1 MLASPLRPTPFSQL
15 ASDDHSQL
23 RPAKDV
29 EAFNS
34 LLPPPIEFIE
44 GSSTGALA
52 VAEDKYEP
60 INNTPKATKH
70 QELPKAPSVPYAT
83 PQKVSQSASST
94 PKRQLH
100 TGTIDLS
107 WPAGCTS
114 GSGLRNI
121 GNTCF
126 LNSALQCLLHT
137 PPLLRVLH
145 AHSHSDP
152 CRVKNNGFCMSCSL
166 RQVMMDS
173 HQKSRPFTPFP
184 ITSKLQLIAKHM
196 RKGRQEDA
204 HEFLR
209 YAIDALQKSCLAGYP
224 QKLDPKLAETT
235 WVHKIFGGR
244 LRSRVTCRECNHH
257 SDTFDSMLDV
267 SLDIYG
273 SSTLKEAFKKF
284 VAVDC
289 LRGAD
294 KYMCEKC
301 KKPVVAEK
309 RFTIHEAPAVLTVHL
324 KRFSPLGRKI
334 GHFVHYDERL
344 SLQPAM
350 SEGQYGPRY
359 SLYGIISH
367 AGGGPNSGHY
377 FAHVK
382 GANGQWFQMNDDMV
396 LREFRPPVGLKSAYI
411 LFYIRDKGQSLDAAV
426 NSTRPTAS
434 ATSSARP
441 SVAASMK
448 KRKVTEAEEDV
459 GVKVDQPF
467 IGPLL
472 PSPTLNTHSPI
483 PSQVSQAGSDPQ
495 AAALR
500 RKITAATKT
509 SNALS
514 SLVMYG
520 DDDSTDSPPDPKPAD
535 SDMSTDSPTAT
546 QPPTSALPSE
556 DPSEVSTP
564 STLADT
570 PPSSAVNPS
579 SFYATPSS
587 SSISAP
593 TPTRG
598 SPNLPPNDK
607 KRKSPDGD
615 GERRSPP
622 GSFKRHTLSSPP
634 PPVSSKHGN
643 KHYQSPRH
651 SYSHKK
657 SSLFGSA
664 SNPYN
669 RVAGSNT
676 LFSKRKKYTGKKKY
690 LL

>member
-1 MLASPLRPTPFSQL
+1 MLASPLCPTPFSQL

-23 RPAKDV
+23 RPAKDI

-60 INNTPKATKH
+60 INSTPKATKH
-70 QELPKAPSVPYAT
+70 QELLKAPSVSYAT

-100 TGTIDLS
+100 SGTIDLS
-107 WPAGCTS
+107 WPASCTS
-114 GSGLRNI
+114 GSGLHNI

-350 SEGQYGPRY
+350 SEGQHGPRY

-556 DPSEVSTP
+556 DPSEASTP

-598 SPNLPPNDK
+598 SRNLPPNDK

-657 SSLFGSA
+657 SSFCGSA